1 MTQSSPQKPLTQAPD
16 IYQVLESHRGQ
27 KHVVVLQNF
36 PDPDAIACG
45 FAHRLLSG
53 LYEIETTLLYSGKI
67 SHPQNAALVKLL
79 GIELVPYEP
88 GFSFEGYAGAVF
100 VDNQGTTSDEI
111 VRALEAA
118 NIPTLIVVDHHD
130 RQERLKPA
138 WSDIRPVG
146 AASTLYA
153 EYLQQGP
160 LTLSKTQRD
169 HMLVTTAL
177 MHGLIT
183 DTGMFVN
190 AGPEDFQAASFLSQ
204 FHNPNLLNQVMQ
216 QARSKQTLDVI
227 RHALGGRMVV
237 ESYSLAGIGYL
248 RAEDRDAI
256 PQAADFLL
264 TEENV
269 HTTIVYGIV
278 LSSNKQESVVGSMR
292 TTKLTVSPDEFLKDA
307 LGSNEEQHPYGGGKA
322 TAGGFEI
329 PIGFLSGEDTPE
341 YRDLKWQ
348 LYDTQIRH
356 KLLAKIGVDP
366 NQTPS
371 GNGGGKG

>member
-1 MTQSSPQKPLTQAPD
+1 MTQSSPEIFK
-16 IYQVLESHRGQ
+16 VLESHRGQ

-36 PDPDAIACG
+36 PDPDAIASG
-45 FAHRLLSG
+45 FAHRLLSNI
-53 LYEIETTLLYSGKI
+53 YAIETVLLYSGKI
-67 SHPQNAALVKLL
+67 SHPQNTALVKLL
-79 GIELVPYEP
+79 GIELIPYSST
-88 GFSFEGYAGAVF
+88 FSFEGVAGAVF

-118 NIPTLIVVDHHD
+118 NVPTLIVVDHHD
-130 RQERLKPA
+130 RQDRLKPA
-138 WSDIRPVG
+138 FSDIRPVG

-153 EYLQQGP
+153 EYLEQGP
-160 LTLSKTQRD
+160 LTLSKSQRE
-169 HMLVTTAL
+169 HVLVTTAL
-177 MHGLIT
+177 LHGLIT
-183 DTGMFVN
+183 DTGGFVN

-204 FHNPNLLNQVMQ
+204 FHDPNLLNQVML

-227 RHALGGRMVV
+227 RQALERRLVV
-237 ESYSLAGIGYL
+237 ESFSLAGIGYL

-278 LSSNKQESVVGSMR
+278 LNSNRQEAVVGSMR
-292 TTKLTVSPDEFLKDA
+292 TTKLTLSPDEFLKDA
-307 LGSNEEQHPYGGGKA
+307 LGANADQHPYGGGKA

-329 PIGFLSGEDTPE
+329 PIGFLAGDDTPD
-341 YRDLKWQ
+341 YRELKWQ
-348 LYDTQIRH
+348 LYDTQIKH

-366 NQTPS
+366 NQALAAP
-371 GNGGGKG
+371 NGKS